1 MYCIRGFCLAK
12 DSGIEKRYHLCR
24 DLQKMISASLNSIIT
39 VTFTLFAII
48 DIVGSLPAIIGIKQ
62 SHKNFS
68 PVIATLSA
76 GALMVFF
83 LLTGETF
90 LRLVGVDVRSFALAG
105 SIVIF
110 IIAMEMILGVN
121 LFKTSSDDAHAGNL
135 VPVAF
140 PLIAGSGTLTTIIS
154 LRSVYSVTEI
164 LIGIL
169 INLVIVFVVLRS
181 MNLIEDRIGK
191 TGLAAIKK
199 FFGVILLA
207 IAIKIF
213 STYIKI

>member
-1 MYCIRGFCLAK
+1 MHF
-12 DSGIEKRYHLCR
+12 
-24 DLQKMISASLNSIIT
+24 NSIVT
-39 VTFTLFAII
+39 VTFTLFAVI
-48 DIVGSLPAIIGIKQ
+48 DIVGGLPAIIGIRQ
-62 SHKNFS
+62 NHQNFK
-68 PVIATLSA
+68 PAVATLAA
-76 GALMVFF
+76 GVLMVFF
-83 LLTGETF
+83 LFTGETF
-90 LRLVGVDVRSFALAG
+90 LGLMGVDVRSFALAG

-110 IIAMEMILGVN
+110 ILAMEMILGMN
-121 LFKTSSDDAHAGNL
+121 LFKSNPDEAHAGNF

-169 INLVIVFVVLRS
+169 INLVVVFLVLSS
-181 MNLIEDRIGK
+181 MNWIENKIGK

-213 STYIKI
+213 STYVEF